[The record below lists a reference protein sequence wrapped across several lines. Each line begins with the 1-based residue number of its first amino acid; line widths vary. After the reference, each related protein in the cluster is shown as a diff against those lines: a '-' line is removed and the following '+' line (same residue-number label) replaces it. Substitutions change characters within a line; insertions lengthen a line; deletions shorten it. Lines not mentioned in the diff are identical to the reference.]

1 MPRATFHKT
10 RLAPT
15 PSGFLH
21 VGNAYSFA
29 LTAALAQKTGASIL
43 LRIDD
48 MDRDR
53 VQPEYVT
60 DVFDTLHF
68 LDIPWHEGPKDAAD
82 FEAHFS
88 QRHRLPLY
96 EKALERLVATG
107 LVYACDCSRKQINEQ
122 YGGVYPGTC
131 KHKEIPLSTKDVS
144 WRIDT
149 DKAQP
154 IRVKQLHDEQV
165 FTALPAD
172 VQHFIVR
179 KKDGFPAYQL
189 TSLVDDLHFGIDLI
203 VRGEDLFSSTLAQ
216 LFLADMLK
224 EDKFLDVT
232 FYHHGL
238 LKDGARKLSKSAGDT
253 SIKYLLEEGKAA
265 NEIFALIGEK
275 VGLQLTGLEDFQQ
288 LL

>member
-1 MPRATFHKT
+1 MHI
-10 RLAPT
+10 
-15 PSGFLH
+15 
-21 VGNAYSFA
+21 GNAYSFA

-53 VQPEYVT
+53 VQPEYVI
-60 DVFDTLHF
+60 DIFETLRF
-68 LDIPWHEGPKDAAD
+68 LDIQWHEGPKDAAD

-122 YGGVYPGTC
+122 HGGVYPGTC
-131 KHKEIPLSTKDVS
+131 RHKEIPLSTKDVS

-149 DKAQP
+149 DKAPP
-154 IRVKQLHDEQV
+154 IRVKQLHSERV
-165 FTALPAD
+165 FTELPAD
-172 VQHFIVR
+172 VQHFVIR

-203 VRGEDLFSSTLAQ
+203 VRGEDLFASTLAQ
-216 LFLADMLK
+216 LFLAAILQ

-238 LKDGARKLSKSAGDT
+238 LTDGARKLSKSAGDASMRVLRSQQMT
-253 SIKYLLEEGKAA
+253 ALNVYA
-265 NEIFALIGEK
+265 EIGARLGFLQK
-275 VGLQLTGLEDFQQ
+275 VVSVSDFIPVRKRGL
-288 LL
+288 